1 MPTKT
6 KKKTQEHE
14 HEHAARADRI
24 TDMDP
29 WKKKKV
35 LCVLTCASQTECSIH
50 HHC

>member
-29 WKKKKV
+29 WKKKKGAV
-35 LCVLTCASQTECSIH
+35 CFDVRITN
-50 HHC
+50 